1 MATGHGAE
9 DEAHRE
15 RAGPARDFVGYGR
28 YPPPVRWPDGASL
41 VVNIVINY
49 EAGAEYSIYDG
60 DGRNDTWGEY
70 SYQVGPEVR
79 DLGTEA
85 HFEFGSRA
93 GIWRLAR
100 LFDRYEVP
108 VTIGACARA
117 LERNPQL
124 AEWIGEAGHDLI
136 GHGWRWV
143 ENSEMSEEEERDD
156 LHRGIATIERLT
168 GERPLGWYVRS
179 FPSTRT
185 RALLV
190 EEGGFL
196 YDSDSCNDELPWFAD
211 VGGAPFLVVPYSK
224 VYNDVRYL
232 LNPTYG
238 TPRHFFELL
247 RAGVDYLCE
256 ETARGETPK
265 MMTIGIHER
274 WTGQAGRTSALRDFL
289 EYVLGRSDVRLMR
302 RLDIARWWLEN
313 HESWQGDSSAA
324 AAR

>member
-1 MATGHGAE
+1 MATGEGE
-9 DEAHRE
+9 RE
-15 RAGPARDFVGYGR
+15 GTQRDPGPERDFVGYGR
-28 YPPPVRWPDGASL
+28 YPPPVRWPGGASL

-49 EAGAEYSIYDG
+49 EAGAEYSLGDG

-108 VTIGACARA
+108 VTVGACARA

-124 AEWIGEAGHDLI
+124 ADWIGEPGHDLI
-136 GHGWRWV
+136 GHGWRWA
-143 ENSEMSEEEERDD
+143 ESSEMSEEEERDD
-156 LHRGIATIERLT
+156 IQRGIATIERLT

-179 FPSTRT
+179 FPSPRT

-211 VGGAPFLVVPYSK
+211 VGGTPFLVVPYSK

-232 LNPTYG
+232 LNPTYA

-256 ETARGETPK
+256 ETAQGQSPK
-265 MMTIGIHER
+265 MMTVGIHER

-289 EYVLGRSDVRLMR
+289 EYVLSRSDVRFMR

-313 HESWQGDSSAA
+313 HESWQGDTAPAA
-324 AAR
+324 SG

>member
-41 VVNIVINY
+41 VVNIVIKLRSRRRVLHLRRRRPQRHLGRVLLPSRPGG
-49 EAGAEYSIYDG
+49 AGP
-60 DGRNDTWGEY
+60 R
-70 SYQVGPEVR
+70 
-79 DLGTEA
+79 TEA

-302 RLDIARWWLEN
+302 RP
-313 HESWQGDSSAA
+313 
-324 AAR
+324 